1 MPQKYFTIEG
11 VATYLHHTGTTT
23 LPGVAP
29 DQSRGESVL
38 CLHGVGG
45 NGAVFA
51 PFMQRLAKNHS
62 PLAFDQPGHGRSG
75 GLDSLGSV
83 ERMTDFTRAVIEKLD
98 LRQPVLLGHSLGSAI
113 ALEYALRYPQE
124 VRALV
129 LCSSG
134 ARLEILDSVL
144 DLHRR
149 VTEGRERRPFSRELF
164 SAAASPEILRQ
175 GFMEDMKT
183 DPRAR
188 FGDMLAARD
197 WNADKR
203 LDALAAPTLIVWGED
218 EQPALAA
225 QAELLSARLRSARK
239 LIVPKAGHML
249 PLEAPEALAGGVD
262 RFLADL
268 AR

>member
-1 MPQKYFTIEG
+1 MPHKYFTIEG
-11 VATYLHHTGTTT
+11 VATYLHHTGPTT

-29 DQSRGESVL
+29 DQSRGERVL

-51 PFMQRLAKNHS
+51 PLMDRLAEKHS
-62 PLAFDQPGHGRSG
+62 PCAFDQPGHGRSG
-75 GLDSLGSV
+75 GLDSLGSI
-83 ERMTDFTRAVIEKLD
+83 ERMTDFTRALIEKLD
-98 LRQPVLLGHSLGSAI
+98 LRRPVLLGHSLGGAI

-129 LCSSG
+129 LCASG
-134 ARLEILDSVL
+134 ARIEIPDAILE
-144 DLHRR
+144 LHRR
-149 VTEGRERRPFSRELF
+149 VTEGKERRPFTRDVFASG
-164 SAAASPEILRQ
+164 ASPEVMRQ

-188 FGDMLAARD
+188 VGDMLAARD
-197 WNADKR
+197 WNAEEN
-203 LDALAAPTLIVWGED
+203 LDALAVPGLVVWGED
-218 EQPALAA
+218 ERPALAA
-225 QAELLSARLRSARK
+225 QAELLSARLRSARQ

-249 PLEAPEALAGGVD
+249 PLEAPEALAEGVE

-268 AR
+268 DR

>member
-1 MPQKYFTIEG
+1 M
-11 VATYLHHTGTTT
+11 
-23 LPGVAP
+23 
-29 DQSRGESVL
+29 L

-51 PFMQRLAKNHS
+51 PLMSRLAENHS
-62 PLAFDQPGHGRSG
+62 PCAFDQPGHGRSG

-83 ERMTDFTRAVIEKLD
+83 ERMTDFSRAVVEKLD
-98 LRQPVLLGHSLGSAI
+98 LRRPVLLGHSLGSAI

-144 DLHRR
+144 ELQRR
-149 VTEGRERRPFSRELF
+149 VTEGKERRPFPRELF
-164 SAAASPEILRQ
+164 SSAASPETMRQ

-188 FGDMLAARD
+188 YGDMLAARE
-197 WNADKR
+197 WNAEER
-203 LDALAAPTLIVWGED
+203 LDALATPCLVVWGED

-225 QAELLSARLRSARK
+225 QAELLVSRVRGAQK
-239 LIVPKAGHML
+239 PVVPKAGHML
-249 PLEAPEALAGGVD
+249 PLEAPEALADGVG

-268 AR
+268 DA

>member
-1 MPQKYFTIEG
+1 
-11 VATYLHHTGTTT
+11 V
-23 LPGVAP
+23 
-29 DQSRGESVL
+29 
-38 CLHGVGG
+38 
-45 NGAVFA
+45 
-51 PFMQRLAKNHS
+51 
-62 PLAFDQPGHGRSG
+62 
-75 GLDSLGSV
+75 
-83 ERMTDFTRAVIEKLD
+83 
-98 LRQPVLLGHSLGSAI
+98 
-113 ALEYALRYPQE
+113 RYPHE

-129 LCSSG
+129 LCSSC
-134 ARLEILDSVL
+134 ARLEILDPVL

-164 SAAASPEILRQ
+164 SSAASPEILRQ

-197 WNADKR
+197 WNPEER
-203 LDALAAPTLIVWGED
+203 LDALAVPGLVVWGED

-225 QAELLSARLRSARK
+225 QAKLLSARWRSAQQ

-249 PLEAPEALAGGVD
+249 PLEAPEALAEGVE

-268 AR
+268 DR